1 MLRGVRLAIDVGTV
15 RIGVAKCDPDGL
27 LAVPLETIAAGER
40 AIARTIEL
48 IKDQRP
54 IVVYVG
60 NPISLKGEATQS
72 TVAAI
77 EFAQALVIEVSRSLE
92 LGLVTVR
99 MIDERLSTV
108 SAQRGL
114 HEAGRTHKSSREVID
129 QAAAIVILEHALE
142 SERRQG
148 EFVGREVVLA
158 NE

>member
-1 MLRGVRLAIDVGTV
+1 MLRGVRLAMDVGTV
-15 RIGVAKCDPDGL
+15 RIGVAKCDPDGM
-27 LAVPLETIAAGER
+27 LAVPLETIVAGEQ
-40 AIARTIEL
+40 AIARAIEL
-48 IKDQRP
+48 IRDQRP

-60 NPISLKGEATQS
+60 NPISLKGQATVS
-72 TVAAI
+72 TDAAI
-77 EFAQALVIEVSRSLE
+77 EFAQALVAEVSRSLDIGA
-92 LGLVTVR
+92 LSVR

-142 SERRQG
+142 SEKRQG
-148 EFVGREVVLA
+148 TFVGREVVLA

>member
-1 MLRGVRLAIDVGTV
+1 MLRGVRLAMDVGTV
-15 RIGVAKCDPDGL
+15 RIGVAKCDPDGM
-27 LAVPLETIAAGER
+27 LAVPLETIAAGEHALAR
-40 AIARTIEL
+40 AMEL
-48 IKDQRP
+48 IRAQRP

-60 NPISLKGEATQS
+60 NPISLKSAATAS
-72 TVAAI
+72 TDAAV
-77 EFAQALVIEVSRSLE
+77 EFAQALVAEVSRSLDVGA
-92 LGLVTVR
+92 LSVR

-142 SERRQG
+142 SEKRQG
-148 EFVGREVVLA
+148 AFVGREVVLA